1 LHGGDSMIQLEGN
14 AITFETSGLL
24 SVKGAGHPLVGPGG
38 QAAELPPLPLGV
50 VNLHN
55 KLELNLTDDN
65 LKPVPNA
72 PYKVRFSDGT
82 TISGKLDSNGH
93 AVLHDVP
100 GPGKVFFGE
109 DPRPFTPAPLP
120 AAKAV
125 DPEDVL
131 KELHDAGHQGI
142 SDENLASL
150 FNQFS
155 GRPDVQ

>member
-1 LHGGDSMIQLEGN
+1 M
-14 AITFETSGLL
+14 
-24 SVKGAGHPLVGPGG
+24 
-38 QAAELPPLPLGV
+38 PPLPLGV
-50 VNLHN
+50 VDLHN

-93 AVLHDVP
+93 AVLHDARPWQGVLR
-100 GPGKVFFGE
+100 E
-109 DPRPFTPAPLP
+109 DPRPFTPAALP
-120 AAKAV
+120 AAKAI